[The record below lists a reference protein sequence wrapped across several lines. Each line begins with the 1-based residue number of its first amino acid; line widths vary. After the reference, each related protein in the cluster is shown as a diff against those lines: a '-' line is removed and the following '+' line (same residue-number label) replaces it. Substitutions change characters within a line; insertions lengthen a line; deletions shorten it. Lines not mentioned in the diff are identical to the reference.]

1 MTPAD
6 FRQVVDS
13 ILQGIKSLE
22 KEKGLEYSGTYRG
35 KIDRLAQFKN
45 VGDYRG
51 MTPEDVLFGFVSK
64 HWEALRT
71 MIDKDEPIQHADLI
85 KYSRDVIVY
94 MMLLEGLVIDSATH
108 CKKEG

>member
-1 MTPAD
+1 MIPSTFKD
-6 FRQVVDS
+6 LVDS

-22 KEKGLEYSGTYRG
+22 KEKGLEYSGTYKNR
-35 KIDRLAQFKN
+35 IDRLAQFKN

-71 MIDKDEPIQHADLI
+71 MIDKGEPIQHTDLI

-94 MMLLEGLVIDSATH
+94 MMLLEGLVIDRTL
-108 CKKEG
+108 